1 MAFTQLSIHINYQTR
16 VNQVPPWQPRNV
28 DQPFE
33 APNPR
38 IPFLAKIDVIRTH
51 TPLFFFFLILA
62 CMLPREGQT
71 NHDSPRISRWGRVRD
86 MLLCCRKKNP
96 TLLRIGGREEETTH
110 AVLASPEVGVFPLWF
125 LSFVSFGPILPAHLA
140 IRINCFIICFF
151 FRFLQKNYLVY
162 LKSVVLFTPRSVSD
176 VSVKRG
182 ATQRARS
189 LAYLNQNSTSTGLS
203 SLQQERR
210 VKVWI
215 QFCIVYSNQQE
226 RLISHGPGLGDPTL
240 STLNP
245 EASITW

>member
-1 MAFTQLSIHINYQTR
+1 MGAGKGHAPLLQKKKSHSAKNWRSGRRNNTR
-16 VNQVPPWQPRNV
+16 S
-28 DQPFE
+28 
-33 APNPR
+33 
-38 IPFLAKIDVIRTH
+38 
-51 TPLFFFFLILA
+51 A
-62 CMLPREGQT
+62 CFPGSWGFPSMVFVFCVLRA
-71 NHDSPRISRWGRVRD
+71 HSPRTSSYTNQ
-86 MLLCCRKKNP
+86 LLYN
-96 TLLRIGGREEETTH
+96 LFL
-110 AVLASPEVGVFPLWF
+110 FPIF
-125 LSFVSFGPILPAHLA
+125 T
-140 IRINCFIICFF
+140 
-151 FRFLQKNYLVY
+151 KNYLVY
-162 LKSVVLFTPRSVSD
+162 LKSVVLFTPRSASD